1 MPIEIMIN
9 ILQAFKR
16 YVDFMNSKG
25 HDETIKV
32 VEEYNGISKAF
43 GECESLIVTMCGHM
57 GETYKLRVYISN
69 YSDELCIVD
78 VASGSHLFERIDFI
92 NEYGLTK
99 EEYNYVIM
107 GK

>member
-1 MPIEIMIN
+1 MGHRVLVIDMDVGLNNLDVLLGVENRIM
-9 ILQAFKR
+9 
-16 YVDFMNSKG
+16 YD
-25 HDETIKV
+25 
-32 VEEYNGISKAF
+32 
-43 GECESLIVTMCGHM
+43 
-57 GETYKLRVYISN
+57 
-69 YSDELCIVD
+69 IVD